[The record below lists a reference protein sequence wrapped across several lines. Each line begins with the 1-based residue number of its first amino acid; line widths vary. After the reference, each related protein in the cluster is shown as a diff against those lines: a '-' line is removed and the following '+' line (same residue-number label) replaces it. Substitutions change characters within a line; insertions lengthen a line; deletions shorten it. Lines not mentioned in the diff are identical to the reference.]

1 MLPVYVEPSNI
12 LASED
17 TFCGPQ
23 NEFVCTKPS
32 ASKPHLDWQHCTC
45 SNRSSVHHNHSSSPS
60 PFPLLSPLDR
70 LAIVTMFRSFNSLSL
85 ALVALYVFVLF
96 TSERVSARL
105 LPFPAGHTNRGL
117 RRSLLARRG
126 SADCANS
133 KRTLTPFVQSQ
144 INELS
149 STSALHGGQ
158 RQERDTVLPDGRQVH
173 IEANSDRGGTSRSWS
188 WSWSSHSSSSSSSSS
203 HSSTTSSSSDKAT
216 DQTSKS
222 ADDDDLGSAAKVDQ
236 EKQAAIKAPSQLF
249 PPIIHTKVTSHSSQH
264 SNSSKHDS
272 STTTSKDGKVTSHT
286 SYTASSS
293 SSSESSYSQTS
304 TVYNYVV
311 SGNAEKADNAA
322 PFTDAQ
328 VHWTRQPPLFQASFS
343 INSAVGHPIARPAR
357 ADVCNRRFPFSN
369 QQHTAIDQDHR
380 FIQPFAEAALDPT
393 SKIALD
399 LHNAERARYGLQP
412 LQWNVELANM
422 ASCWAD
428 LKAYGHS
435 EDHFAASGENIA
447 VGLGD
452 PCYTDPMEG
461 MKNAVYS
468 FLDEDRNWA
477 RNPHMSEDN
486 GHWTQIV
493 WKQTRFIGCA
503 VSQRQHFMP
512 ESMQE
517 DKASMYVVCEYYPPG
532 NVEGQFEVMVPAS
545 VQPMPRLRSSC
556 SINERHGS

>member
-1 MLPVYVEPSNI
+1 
-12 LASED
+12 
-17 TFCGPQ
+17 
-23 NEFVCTKPS
+23 
-32 ASKPHLDWQHCTC
+32 
-45 SNRSSVHHNHSSSPS
+45 
-60 PFPLLSPLDR
+60 
-70 LAIVTMFRSFNSLSL
+70 MFRSVNSLSL
-85 ALVALYVFVLF
+85 ALVAFCIFALF
-96 TSERVSARL
+96 TSQRVSARL
-105 LPFPAGHTNRGL
+105 LPFSAGHSNRGL
-117 RRSLLARRG
+117 RRSLLARRA

-144 INELS
+144 INDLS

-158 RQERDTVLPDGRQVH
+158 KEERNTVLPDGRQVH
-173 IEANSDRGGTSRSWS
+173 VEVNSDRSGTSRSWS

-203 HSSTTSSSSDKAT
+203 HSSTSSSSSNKDT

-222 ADDDDLGSAAKVDQ
+222 ADDGDLLADPQVDQ
-236 EKQAAIKAPSQLF
+236 VEQATTKRPSQPF
-249 PPIIHTKVTSHSSQH
+249 PPVIHTEVTSHSSQR

-272 STTTSKDGKVTSHT
+272 STTTTKDGRVTSHT
-286 SYTASSS
+286 SNSESSS

-311 SGNAEKADNAA
+311 NGNAEKANNAA

-328 VHWTRQPPLFQASFS
+328 VHWTRPPPLFQASFS

-357 ADVCNRRFPFSN
+357 ADICNRRFPFSD

-380 FIQPFAEAALDPT
+380 FNVPFAEAALVPT

-477 RNPHMSEDN
+477 TNPHMSEDN

-493 WKQTRFIGCA
+493 WKETQFVGCA
-503 VSQRQHFMP
+503 VSQRKHFMP

-545 VQPMPRLRSSC
+545 VRPMPRLRSSC

>member
-1 MLPVYVEPSNI
+1 
-12 LASED
+12 
-17 TFCGPQ
+17 
-23 NEFVCTKPS
+23 
-32 ASKPHLDWQHCTC
+32 
-45 SNRSSVHHNHSSSPS
+45 
-60 PFPLLSPLDR
+60 
-70 LAIVTMFRSFNSLSL
+70 MFRSVNPLSL
-85 ALVALYVFVLF
+85 ALVALYVFVLI
-96 TSERVSARL
+96 TSEQVSARL
-105 LPFPAGHTNRGL
+105 LPFSAGHTNRSL
-117 RRSLLARRG
+117 RRSLLARRA

-133 KRTLTPFVQSQ
+133 KRALTPFVQSQ
-144 INELS
+144 INDLS

-158 RQERDTVLPDGRQVH
+158 KQERNTVLPDGRQVH
-173 IEANSDRGGTSRSWS
+173 VEANSDRSGTSRSWS
-188 WSWSSHSSSSSSSSS
+188 WSWSSHSSSSSSTSS
-203 HSSTTSSSSDKAT
+203 HSTTTLSSSDKDA
-216 DQTSKS
+216 DQTSTKS
-222 ADDDDLGSAAKVDQ
+222 DGDANFDSVPDVDQ
-236 EKQAAIKAPSQLF
+236 DKQEAIKGTTQPS
-249 PPIIHTKVTSHSSQH
+249 PPIVHTELTSHSSQH
-264 SNSSKHDS
+264 SNSSKNDS
-272 STTTSKDGKVTSHT
+272 SKTTNKDGKVTSHT
-286 SYTASSS
+286 SHTESSS

-311 SGNAEKADNAA
+311 SGNAEKANNAA

-328 VHWTRQPPLFQASFS
+328 VHWTRPPPLFQASFS

-380 FIQPFAEAALDPT
+380 FSQPFAEAALDPT

-493 WKQTRFIGCA
+493 WKETQFVGCA
-503 VSQRQHFMP
+503 VSQRKHFMP
-512 ESMQE
+512 ESLQE

-545 VQPMPRLRSSC
+545 VQPMPLLRSSC
-556 SINERHGS
+556 SINEKHGS